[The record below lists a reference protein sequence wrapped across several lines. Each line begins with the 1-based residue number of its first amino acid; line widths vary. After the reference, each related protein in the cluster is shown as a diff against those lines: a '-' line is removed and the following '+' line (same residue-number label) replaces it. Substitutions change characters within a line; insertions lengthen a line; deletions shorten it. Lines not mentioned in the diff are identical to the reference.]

1 MLTNCFHWLW
11 NLLETERVSSTG
23 FTARKDTDGYLAD
36 LETLEYDILYG
47 KRYALDGGSYPVM
60 ADMTMGTRPVRITE
74 VTSDGNFIR
83 VTGENFT
90 RYSVVTVGGSEKK
103 TQYVDEHTLIVE
115 KDLLSGLGLSR
126 TITLRQVTTN
136 GKTLSESPPFLFAP
150 TGSETATK
158 KAEAPLRR
166 ERAACV
172 FTEGV
177 PEKSLRTI
185 RGDWTGLP
193 YLHRNLN
200 LPVLC
205 HL

>member
-1 MLTNCFHWLW
+1 M
-11 NLLETERVSSTG
+11 
-23 FTARKDTDGYLAD
+23 
-36 LETLEYDILYG
+36 YG
-47 KRYALDGGSYPVM
+47 KRYALGGGSYPVM

-74 VTSDGNFIR
+74 VTSDENFIR

-126 TITLRQVTTN
+126 TITVRQVTTN

-158 KAEAPLRR
+158 GGSASAP
-166 ERAACV
+166 
-172 FTEGV
+172 
-177 PEKSLRTI
+177 
-185 RGDWTGLP
+185 
-193 YLHRNLN
+193 
-200 LPVLC
+200 
-205 HL
+205 